1 MATCW
6 KVLPVILAGG
16 SGTRLWPLSRENYP
30 KQFLTLMGDQ
40 SLFQQTLS
48 RVSEPT
54 YLPPLIITSEAHR
67 FLVAE
72 QIRQWGGT
80 TSALMLEPARK
91 GTAPAAALAAHY
103 ALQRYGKDTLLLI
116 LPADHYLSDNGSFH
130 QVVEQAKSIAG
141 QGYLTTFGIKPT
153 RAETGFG
160 YIQPGTALDAGFA
173 ASVQAFIEKPP
184 FDQAEAFYRSGQYYW
199 NSGMFLFQSALYLS
213 ELASLDS
220 DMAKQSECVW
230 ETLRSDED
238 FIRFDEKSFSELVEN
253 SIDYALMEKTQLSAV
268 IPLETAWHD
277 LGSWQALSQIKSLDG
292 AGNACIGDV
301 IAFQSEGCYLQSSQ
315 RLVAAIG
322 VKNLVV
328 VETPDALLVM
338 DKHHSQSL
346 KEVVTLLKESGRE
359 EAIHHRTVH
368 RPWGCFESVMSGD
381 RFQVKRISVAVGAR
395 LSLQLHHHRSEHWV
409 VVKGTARV
417 TRGEEVFLLSENQST
432 YIPIG
437 TTHRLENVGKIPL
450 EMIEVQSGG
459 YLGEDD
465 IVRLEDAY
473 GRATPLP
480 VEVETS

>member
-1 MATCW
+1 MATRW

-30 KQFLTLMGDQ
+30 KQFLTLMGEQ

-48 RVSEPT
+48 RVSEST

-80 TSALMLEPARK
+80 TSGLMLEPARK

-103 ALQRYGKDTLLLI
+103 ALQRYGEETLILI
-116 LPADHYLSDNGSFH
+116 LPADHYLPDHAAFH
-130 QVVEQAKSIAG
+130 QVVEHAKSIAAG
-141 QGYLTTFGIKPT
+141 GYLTTFGIKPT
-153 RAETGFG
+153 CAETGFG
-160 YIQPGTALDAGFA
+160 YIQPGTSLEDGIGMR
-173 ASVQAFIEKPP
+173 VQAFIEKPP

-199 NSGMFLFQSALYLS
+199 NSGMFLFKSSLYLS
-213 ELASLDS
+213 ELTSLDPGT
-220 DMAKQSECVW
+220 AQQAQCVW

-238 FIRFDEKSFSELVEN
+238 FVRFDERLFSELVEN
-253 SIDYALMEKTQLSAV
+253 SIDYAVMENTQLSAV
-268 IPLETAWHD
+268 IPLEATWHD
-277 LGSWQALSQIKSLDG
+277 LGSWQALSQIKPLGES
-292 AGNACIGDV
+292 GNVCIGDV
-301 IAFQSEGCYLQSSQ
+301 VAFQSEDCYVQSSQ
-315 RLVAAIG
+315 RLVVAIG
-322 VKNLVV
+322 VKNLVI

-346 KEVVTLLKESGRE
+346 KDVVTLLKESGRQ

-473 GRATPLP
+473 GRASPLP
-480 VEVETS
+480 IEVETP

>member
-1 MATCW
+1 MATRW

-30 KQFLTLMGDQ
+30 KQFLSLMGEQ

-48 RVSEPT
+48 RVSEPA
-54 YLPPLIITSEAHR
+54 YLSPLIVTSEAHR

-72 QIRQWGGT
+72 QIRQWGGA
-80 TSALMLEPARK
+80 TSALMLEPARR

-103 ALQRYGKDTLLLI
+103 ALQRYGEDTLLLI
-116 LPADHYLSDNGSFH
+116 LPADHYLPDNEAFH
-130 QVVEQAKSIAG
+130 RVVDHAKQIAAE
-141 QGYLTTFGIKPT
+141 GYLTTFGIKPT

-160 YIQPGTALDAGFA
+160 YIQPGTPLEGGA

-199 NSGMFLFQSALYLS
+199 NSGMFLFKSSLYLS
-213 ELASLDS
+213 ELVSLDLE
-220 DMAKQSECVW
+220 MAKQTECVW
-230 ETLRSDED
+230 QTLRVDED
-238 FIRFDEKSFSELVEN
+238 FIRFDEATFCELSEN

-277 LGSWQALSQIKSLDG
+277 LGSWQAISQIKPLDES
-292 AGNACIGDV
+292 GNVCIGDV
-301 IAFQSEGCYLQSSQ
+301 VAYQSEGCYLQSNQ

-338 DKHHSQSL
+338 DKHRSQSL
-346 KEVVTLLKESGRE
+346 KDVVTLLKENGRQ

-473 GRATPLP
+473 GRATPP
-480 VEVETS
+480 PIEIETS